1 MGTCASGG
9 NVITFAGELEKS
21 SGGFG
26 CMICTGEGAKYVR
39 NGSVLGVYVFLSK
52 AGEFVCTGVKI
63 SDPDRP
69 SLMSGVITTG
79 LVLLDSSCDT
89 SYS

>member
-26 CMICTGEGAKYVR
+26 CMICTGEEGAH
-39 NGSVLGVYVFLSK
+39 FLMRIFTEGKSHK
-52 AGEFVCTGVKI
+52 GG
-63 SDPDRP
+63 
-69 SLMSGVITTG
+69 G
-79 LVLLDSSCDT
+79 
-89 SYS
+89 